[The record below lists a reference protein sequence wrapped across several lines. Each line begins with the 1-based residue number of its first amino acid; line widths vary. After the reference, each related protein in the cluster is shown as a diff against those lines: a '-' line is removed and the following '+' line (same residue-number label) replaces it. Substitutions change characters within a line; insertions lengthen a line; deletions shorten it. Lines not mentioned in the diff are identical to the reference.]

1 MNLVYRTEIV
11 IAAVEAYLE
20 ANPVATNA
28 PYSRSAVIYDQL
40 EGWLEQM
47 NRIATK
53 PSYVTLDEDDAE
65 ILNNYLQEV

>member
-1 MNLVYRTEIV
+1 MNLVYRTDIV

-28 PYSRSAVIYDQL
+28 PYSRQVVIYDQL

-47 NRIATK
+47 NRLSTS
-53 PSYVTLDEDDAE
+53 PSYVTLDEDDIE
-65 ILNNYLQEV
+65 ILSEYLGEV